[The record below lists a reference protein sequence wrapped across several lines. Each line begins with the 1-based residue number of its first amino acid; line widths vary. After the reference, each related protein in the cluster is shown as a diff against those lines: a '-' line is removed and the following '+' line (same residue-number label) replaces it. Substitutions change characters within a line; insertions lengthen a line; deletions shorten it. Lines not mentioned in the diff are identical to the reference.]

1 MDAIVIY
8 LLVIDINSISLIW
21 RIFGYFL
28 LLELKK

>member
-8 LLVIDINSISLIW
+8 LLVIDINSFIW